1 VRIAIADDA
10 ALFREGVARLLGDAG
25 FVVTASVGDA
35 AALMRAVAA
44 DPPDVAI
51 IDIRMPPSHTTE
63 GLEAAAEIRRRSP
76 HVGVLLLSQYVESQH
91 VPDLLASGGR
101 AGYLLK
107 ERVTDPL
114 ELAHALRT
122 IAEGGTVVDPA
133 VVELLVGR
141 HRVDGPTERL
151 TPREREILALMAQ
164 GRSNRAIHDRLAL
177 SPKTVETHIGRIFDK
192 LDLPPLGDDNRRVL
206 AVLAFLRGDV
216 QRRP

>member
-122 IAEGGTVVDPA
+122 IAAGGTVVDPA

-164 GRSNRAIHDRLAL
+164 GRSNRAIQERLAL

-192 LDLPPLGDDNRRVL
+192 LALPPLGDDNRRVL

-216 QRRP
+216 HRRP